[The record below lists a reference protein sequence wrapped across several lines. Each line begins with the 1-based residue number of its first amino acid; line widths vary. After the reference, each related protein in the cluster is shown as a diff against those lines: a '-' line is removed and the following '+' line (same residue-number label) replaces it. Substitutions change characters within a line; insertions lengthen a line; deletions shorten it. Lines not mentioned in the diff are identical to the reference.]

1 MLWTQNMEDN
11 FIAPNALQYPTN
23 FALEQ
28 EAARRQ
34 MSFDWVDKITTGMS
48 SAYMNSPGINL
59 IRNTFFMDGVAT
71 GNKISAEEANAKYPV
86 ELAWEDAV
94 DEGIARYKSQ
104 LQSDRAIEQMILDS
118 PAGWFDKY
126 SAKLGSIVGYMGDPA
141 NIPLMALSMSALGTS
156 VASRL
161 ALGAVEGGIQNALLE
176 PVQIAQAYRDREP
189 YGLADSMANIGL
201 GAGAGFGFAALG
213 MAARYMSDR
222 VRQSFL
228 KETLMESQVTTLVDT
243 QVKARKY
250 REDIFST
257 RPYQEAHV
265 HTRFASADEAKASGK
280 HFYIAIDDISG
291 NNIERGAH
299 FDSERGNGTIQIIDD
314 FNKSYNAVTSSLIDQ
329 SGTIVEAKLKP
340 EAKLVDFV
348 NAEKLDTKIRNK
360 IEEIFPEVKQGVEIS
375 EAIRQADVDTIEKL
389 NAELRT
395 EGYDGYYFEGGDKQ
409 NPHNT
414 VEVLN
419 QDMLER
425 VAETKASLDTPDKI
439 AHKNNF
445 KAQADDEI
453 RSGIE
458 TMKKEVL
465 QQQYSPENIQEYE
478 TNKET
483 SQAADPNILPE
494 DEINAFFKANEPLR
508 ADGTKITVD
517 EARMKKA
524 VDDMRICLT
533 VRGPN

>member
-1 MLWTQNMEDN
+1 
-11 FIAPNALQYPTN
+11 
-23 FALEQ
+23 
-28 EAARRQ
+28 
-34 MSFDWVDKITTGMS
+34 
-48 SAYMNSPGINL
+48 
-59 IRNTFFMDGVAT
+59 
-71 GNKISAEEANAKYPV
+71 
-86 ELAWEDAV
+86 
-94 DEGIARYKSQ
+94 
-104 LQSDRAIEQMILDS
+104 
-118 PAGWFDKY
+118 
-126 SAKLGSIVGYMGDPA
+126 
-141 NIPLMALSMSALGTS
+141 
-156 VASRL
+156 
-161 ALGAVEGGIQNALLE
+161 
-176 PVQIAQAYRDREP
+176 
-189 YGLADSMANIGL
+189 
-201 GAGAGFGFAALG
+201 
-213 MAARYMSDR
+213 
-222 VRQSFL
+222 
-228 KETLMESQVTTLVDT
+228 
-243 QVKARKY
+243 
-250 REDIFST
+250 
-257 RPYQEAHV
+257 
-265 HTRFASADEAKASGK
+265 
-280 HFYIAIDDISG
+280 
-291 NNIERGAH
+291 
-299 FDSERGNGTIQIIDD
+299 
-314 FNKSYNAVTSSLIDQ
+314 LIDQ
-329 SGTIVEAKLKP
+329 SGTIVEAKLKS

-453 RSGIE
+453 RSGID

-465 QQQYSPENIQEYE
+465 KQQYSPENIQEYE